1 MEWLG
6 MDEIKLL
13 LLLIAEYKIKTNF
26 FFRKNFSDKLHTNI
40 QRTKYWFYN
49 DKEGQMLPIKATS

>member
-13 LLLIAEYKIKTNF
+13 LLIIAEYKIKTNF
-26 FFRKNFSDKLHTNI
+26 FFRKNFSDKLRTNI
-40 QRTKYWFYN
+40 KRT
-49 DKEGQMLPIKATS
+49 M